1 MAARRMMLPDYGT
14 VSMKGT
20 QYYRT
25 RVTDQ
30 QGRRVSLYAR
40 TREELYQKEQEAI
53 QQIENK
59 TYRRSTPT
67 VEEYCEKWL
76 LMQSA
81 QIRMTTLID
90 YTSKVKNYIIKPLG
104 DMHMGDVTADDIRLA
119 LLAASKKSASVYKSV
134 NVLYKC
140 IFTAAMESK
149 IIDENPTI
157 YLKKNVGG
165 IPQKDRLPLTDEQVD
180 KLLDA
185 IYGLPP
191 YVFVMLGLGMNNF
204 INAQGFGSMGMI
216 TVLLGAVV
224 NIILDPVFIFALG
237 MGVQGAALATVI
249 SQFLSA
255 LWAVAFLCGKKT
267 LLRLRPSS
275 MRVRWKL
282 VGEICALGL
291 SGFIMSA
298 TNSAVQ
304 VVCNATLQRW
314 GGDVYVGVMTVLNS
328 VREIT
333 TTPVMGITNAAQ
345 PVIGFNFGAGEYK
358 RVRSG
363 IQFMSAVC
371 VGYTAAVW
379 LCLFLFPQ
387 AFIRLFTSDPALLA
401 AGVPSMH
408 VYFFG
413 FFMMALQFAGQ
424 STNTALGRAR
434 QAVFFSLLRKA
445 VIVIPLTLWLPGR
458 FGLGVNGVFLAEPI
472 SNFLGG
478 GACFVTMLLTV
489 WPDLKRRERLHASGA
504 RG

>member
-1 MAARRMMLPDYGT
+1 MGRALPRAAR
-14 VSMKGT
+14 
-20 QYYRT
+20 
-25 RVTDQ
+25 
-30 QGRRVSLYAR
+30 YADGY
-40 TREELYQKEQEAI
+40 L
-53 QQIENK
+53 
-59 TYRRSTPT
+59 
-67 VEEYCEKWL
+67 
-76 LMQSA
+76 
-81 QIRMTTLID
+81 
-90 YTSKVKNYIIKPLG
+90 
-104 DMHMGDVTADDIRLA
+104 
-119 LLAASKKSASVYKSV
+119 
-134 NVLYKC
+134 
-140 IFTAAMESK
+140 
-149 IIDENPTI
+149 TI
-157 YLKKNVGG
+157 YLCG
-165 IPQKDRLPLTDEQVD
+165 T
-180 KLLDA
+180 
-185 IYGLPP
+185 
-191 YVFVMLGLGMNNF
+191 VFVMLGLGMNNF

-255 LWAVAFLCGKKT
+255 LWAVAFLCGKKA

>member
-1 MAARRMMLPDYGT
+1 M
-14 VSMKGT
+14 
-20 QYYRT
+20 
-25 RVTDQ
+25 
-30 QGRRVSLYAR
+30 
-40 TREELYQKEQEAI
+40 
-53 QQIENK
+53 
-59 TYRRSTPT
+59 
-67 VEEYCEKWL
+67 
-76 LMQSA
+76 
-81 QIRMTTLID
+81 
-90 YTSKVKNYIIKPLG
+90 
-104 DMHMGDVTADDIRLA
+104 
-119 LLAASKKSASVYKSV
+119 
-134 NVLYKC
+134 
-140 IFTAAMESK
+140 
-149 IIDENPTI
+149 
-157 YLKKNVGG
+157 
-165 IPQKDRLPLTDEQVD
+165 
-180 KLLDA
+180 
-185 IYGLPP
+185 
-191 YVFVMLGLGMNNF
+191 
-204 INAQGFGSMGMI
+204 
-216 TVLLGAVV
+216 
-224 NIILDPVFIFALG
+224 
-237 MGVQGAALATVI
+237 I

-255 LWAVAFLCGKKT
+255 LWAVAFLCGKKA

-401 AGVPSMH
+401 AGAPSMH

>member
-1 MAARRMMLPDYGT
+1 MGNTFTMLLGT
-14 VSMKGT
+14 GLVLTALVLAFK
-20 QYYRT
+20 
-25 RVTDQ
+25 
-30 QGRRVSLYAR
+30 
-40 TREELYQKEQEAI
+40 
-53 QQIENK
+53 
-59 TYRRSTPT
+59 
-67 VEEYCEKWL
+67 
-76 LMQSA
+76 
-81 QIRMTTLID
+81 
-90 YTSKVKNYIIKPLG
+90 KPLLYLFG
-104 DMHMGDVTADDIRLA
+104 ASDATFPYADGYL
-119 LLAASKKSASVYKSV
+119 
-134 NVLYKC
+134 
-140 IFTAAMESK
+140 
-149 IIDENPTI
+149 TI
-157 YLKKNVGG
+157 YLCG
-165 IPQKDRLPLTDEQVD
+165 T
-180 KLLDA
+180 
-185 IYGLPP
+185 
-191 YVFVMLGLGMNNF
+191 VFVMLGLGMNNF

-255 LWAVAFLCGKKT
+255 LWAVAFLCGKKA

-379 LCLFLFPQ
+379 LCLFLFP
-387 AFIRLFTSDPALLA
+387 AGVYPPVYFRPRLAGRRRSLHARLFFRIFYDGT
-401 AGVPSMH
+401 
-408 VYFFG
+408 
-413 FFMMALQFAGQ
+413 QFAGQ

-434 QAVFFSLLRKA
+434 QAVFSRCFARLSSSSL
-445 VIVIPLTLWLPGR
+445 
-458 FGLGVNGVFLAEPI
+458 
-472 SNFLGG
+472 
-478 GACFVTMLLTV
+478 
-489 WPDLKRRERLHASGA
+489 
-504 RG
+504 

>member
-1 MAARRMMLPDYGT
+1 MRRCAAYPRPRT
-14 VSMKGT
+14 KFFRKQVSETAAGIKQQSDFSKGS
-20 QYYRT
+20 
-25 RVTDQ
+25 
-30 QGRRVSLYAR
+30 VSANIL
-40 TREELYQKEQEAI
+40 
-53 QQIENK
+53 
-59 TYRRSTPT
+59 S
-67 VEEYCEKWL
+67 
-76 LMQSA
+76 
-81 QIRMTTLID
+81 
-90 YTSKVKNYIIKPLG
+90 
-104 DMHMGDVTADDIRLA
+104 LA
-119 LLAASKKSASVYKSV
+119 LPLTVAQLI
-134 NVLYKC
+134 NVLYNVVDR
-140 IFTAAMESK
+140 IYIGHIPGASSAALTGVGVTFPILSIVIAFANLFGTGGAPLFSIARGRGDDAHAADIMGNTFTMLLGTGLVLTALVLAFKKPLLYLFGAS
-149 IIDENPTI
+149 DATFPYADGYLTI
-157 YLKKNVGG
+157 YLCG
-165 IPQKDRLPLTDEQVD
+165 T
-180 KLLDA
+180 
-185 IYGLPP
+185 
-191 YVFVMLGLGMNNF
+191 VFVMLGLGMNNF

-255 LWAVAFLCGKKT
+255 LWAVAFLCGKKA

-345 PVIGFNFGAGEYK
+345 PVIGFKFGAGEYK

>member
-1 MAARRMMLPDYGT
+1 MGNTFTMLLGT
-14 VSMKGT
+14 GLVLTALVLAFK
-20 QYYRT
+20 
-25 RVTDQ
+25 
-30 QGRRVSLYAR
+30 
-40 TREELYQKEQEAI
+40 
-53 QQIENK
+53 
-59 TYRRSTPT
+59 
-67 VEEYCEKWL
+67 
-76 LMQSA
+76 
-81 QIRMTTLID
+81 
-90 YTSKVKNYIIKPLG
+90 KPLLYLFG
-104 DMHMGDVTADDIRLA
+104 ASDATFPYADGYL
-119 LLAASKKSASVYKSV
+119 
-134 NVLYKC
+134 
-140 IFTAAMESK
+140 
-149 IIDENPTI
+149 TI
-157 YLKKNVGG
+157 YLCG
-165 IPQKDRLPLTDEQVD
+165 T
-180 KLLDA
+180 
-185 IYGLPP
+185 
-191 YVFVMLGLGMNNF
+191 VFVMLGLGMNNF

-237 MGVQGAALATVI
+237 MGVWGRAGSDLTVSLGAVGRGVSLRAKALP
-249 SQFLSA
+249 
-255 LWAVAFLCGKKT
+255 
-267 LLRLRPSS
+267 RLRPSS
-275 MRVRWKL
+275 MRVSWKL

-387 AFIRLFTSDPALLA
+387 AFIRLLFRPPLLA

-489 WPDLKRRERLHASGA
+489 WPDLKRRERLRLRA

>member
-1 MAARRMMLPDYGT
+1 MPELDKIVQLSRVLGVSTDALLLDELDCFSSIPPELTGSARPFPVSQGSGTGRAAAFGLMLAGLLCAVLGWREYQALLPVCIGLVLQIAGCVVYEALAGIKDFSKGS
-14 VSMKGT
+14 VSANIL
-20 QYYRT
+20 
-25 RVTDQ
+25 
-30 QGRRVSLYAR
+30 S
-40 TREELYQKEQEAI
+40 
-53 QQIENK
+53 
-59 TYRRSTPT
+59 
-67 VEEYCEKWL
+67 
-76 LMQSA
+76 
-81 QIRMTTLID
+81 
-90 YTSKVKNYIIKPLG
+90 
-104 DMHMGDVTADDIRLA
+104 LA
-119 LLAASKKSASVYKSV
+119 LPLTVAQLLYLFGASDATFPYADGY
-134 NVLYKC
+134 L
-140 IFTAAMESK
+140 
-149 IIDENPTI
+149 TI
-157 YLKKNVGG
+157 YLCG
-165 IPQKDRLPLTDEQVD
+165 T
-180 KLLDA
+180 
-185 IYGLPP
+185 
-191 YVFVMLGLGMNNF
+191 VFVMLGLGMNNF

-255 LWAVAFLCGKKT
+255 LWAVAFLCGKKA

-358 RVRSG
+358 HVRSG

>member
-1 MAARRMMLPDYGT
+1 
-14 VSMKGT
+14 
-20 QYYRT
+20 
-25 RVTDQ
+25 
-30 QGRRVSLYAR
+30 
-40 TREELYQKEQEAI
+40 
-53 QQIENK
+53 
-59 TYRRSTPT
+59 
-67 VEEYCEKWL
+67 
-76 LMQSA
+76 
-81 QIRMTTLID
+81 
-90 YTSKVKNYIIKPLG
+90 
-104 DMHMGDVTADDIRLA
+104 
-119 LLAASKKSASVYKSV
+119 
-134 NVLYKC
+134 
-140 IFTAAMESK
+140 
-149 IIDENPTI
+149 
-157 YLKKNVGG
+157 
-165 IPQKDRLPLTDEQVD
+165 
-180 KLLDA
+180 
-185 IYGLPP
+185 
-191 YVFVMLGLGMNNF
+191 MLGLGMNNF

-255 LWAVAFLCGKKT
+255 LWAVAFLCGKKA

-363 IQFMSAVC
+363 IPIHECGLRWVHSRRMAVPVFVPAGVYPPVYFRPRLAGRRRSLHARLFFRIFYDGTAVC
-371 VGYTAAVW
+371 RTVHQHGAWT
-379 LCLFLFPQ
+379 CQ
-387 AFIRLFTSDPALLA
+387 T
-401 AGVPSMH
+401 GC
-408 VYFFG
+408 
-413 FFMMALQFAGQ
+413 
-424 STNTALGRAR
+424 
-434 QAVFFSLLRKA
+434 FFSLLRKA